1 MTIKKLTA
9 LVTALVIAVLSLTA
23 CGKKTVDESLLNIDG
38 EFIDTD
44 GLIMLTANGVEV
56 PFDEYRYM
64 YNYVE
69 SAYFSNIDDATW
81 DSDPQYFQSLL
92 DYTEYLT
99 LDNCWGDMLA
109 NEYGIELSEQDY
121 ADIDAYMEEQRNAF
135 DSPEAFEQAL
145 ADSSITED
153 LLKRIV
159 TRQFLCNRVY
169 EDLFQKEGAP
179 LSPSDDEIKTDLSE
193 NWRRVYH
200 ILILFDHFA
209 NAADYEDATEDE
221 LKAAAREYAE
231 ELLERAKNGEDFY
244 QLSQDYGE
252 DPGMTDN
259 TEGYFFTYGEMVE
272 PFETAS
278 FELEVGEISDIVE
291 TSYGYHII
299 LRLEQ
304 DDYTEEN
311 WDSVR
316 DDYVNR
322 EFNEYVDNLIDTA
335 DIKYCEYYDK
345 LVHGSIR

>member
-69 SAYFSNIDDATW
+69 SAYFSGIDDATW

-92 DYTEYLT
+92 NYTEYLT

-121 ADIDAYMEEQRNAF
+121 SDIDAYMEEQRNAF

-209 NAADYEDATEDE
+209 NAADYEGATEDE

-278 FELEVGEISDIVE
+278 FALEVGEISDIVE